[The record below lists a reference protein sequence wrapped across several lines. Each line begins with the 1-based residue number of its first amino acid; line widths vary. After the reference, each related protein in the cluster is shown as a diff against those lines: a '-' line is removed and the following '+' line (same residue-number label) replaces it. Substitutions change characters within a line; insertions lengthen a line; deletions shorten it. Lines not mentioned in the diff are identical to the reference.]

1 MMMDHCKRCRAPAPH
16 LRHTDPHGREAW
28 WCVCGASK
36 HMLSARATPARDRE
50 PVVMVSA

>member
-16 LRHTDPHGREAW
+16 LRRTDPHGREAW

-36 HMLSARATPARDRE
+36 LLLSAAAMPFAPALLQPKD
-50 PVVMVSA
+50 